1 MLVLAP
7 SFDPNPTGLVEVGLT
22 ARALG
27 AYLGLAVGDALGATV
42 EFMTPSEIRERH
54 GVHRDILGGGWLR
67 LRKGQVTDDTEMALA
82 LGRSILAEGRV
93 EPRAVAE
100 AFSAWMR
107 GKPVD
112 RCIDCELFDKCHKIT
127 ASVSLLAISDAL
139 DLIVQ
144 NGLVDGRLKG
154 FAELEEI
161 ADAAEGQK

>member
-1 MLVLAP
+1 MKI
-7 SFDPNPTGLVEVGLT
+7 N
-22 ARALG
+22 ARPDCFG
-27 AYLGLAVGDALGATV
+27 N
-42 EFMTPSEIRERH
+42 
-54 GVHRDILGGGWLR
+54 
-67 LRKGQVTDDTEMALA
+67 Q
-82 LGRSILAEGRV
+82 AE
-93 EPRAVAE
+93 PLL
-100 AFSAWMR
+100 R